1 MIVPFA
7 AGGPTD
13 VIARIVTGHM
23 AQTLGQSIIIENVV
37 GAGGTTATTRAARAA
52 NDGYTL
58 ITGHMGTHAASVPL
72 YPNLAYHPEKDFEP
86 VALLA
91 GTPILILARK
101 DFAPKDLKEF
111 VAYVKANADK
121 VNAAHAGI
129 GSVSHVS
136 CELLNSIL
144 DVKPVGVPFNGTGPA
159 MNALVGGQVDYMCDQ
174 IVNAVPQINGG
185 TIKAYAIAT
194 PERNPSLP
202 NVPTT
207 AEAGLPA
214 FQAQAWNAIFA
225 PKGTPAP
232 IVARLNAAAAKA
244 LDDENVR
251 KRLLDL
257 GSVIPGP
264 LERTP
269 EALATLVKD
278 EIAKWIARAQ
288 AGELINA
295 IKQIGKGRST
305 RFRPLSFAERIIIF
319 RGIIGG
325 SRIGAV
331 DCSLRP
337 LNSPSLERP
346 EDLARHEPVPRP
358 ARTDSRRRRGEAR
371 PHRHRHAVDLRPS
384 DALQSGGRLSDADHQ
399 EAAAE
404 VDRARAAVV
413 PDGRHQHQ
421 ISARTTASRSGT
433 NGPTPMAISARSM
446 ARSGAPGRRRTAAAS
461 TRSPTSST

>member
-1 MIVPFA
+1 MKSYGRSLAGGGLAAPAQAQTYPTRSITMIVPFA

-13 VIARIVTGHM
+13 VVARIVTAHM
-23 AQTLGQSIIIENVV
+23 AQTLGQGIIIENVV

-86 VALLA
+86 IALLA

-101 DFAPKDLKEF
+101 DFPPKDLKEF
-111 VAYVKANADK
+111 VAYVKANSEK

-136 CELLNSIL
+136 CQLLNSIL
-144 DVKPVGVPFNGTGPA
+144 DVRPVGVPFNGTGPA

-232 IVARLNAAAAKA
+232 VVARLNAAAAKA
-244 LDDENVR
+244 LDDEGVR

-257 GSVIPGP
+257 GSVLPAPADRGGAGNAG
-264 LERTP
+264 EGRNRKVD
-269 EALATLVKD
+269 AS
-278 EIAKWIARAQ
+278 AQ
-288 AGELINA
+288 AGKLINP
-295 IKQIGKGRST
+295 IKSIGEGRDASSAPCCLPVGT
-305 RFRPLSFAERIIIF
+305 SFFR
-319 RGIIGG
+319 
-325 SRIGAV
+325 V
-331 DCSLRP
+331 
-337 LNSPSLERP
+337 
-346 EDLARHEPVPRP
+346 
-358 ARTDSRRRRGEAR
+358 
-371 PHRHRHAVDLRPS
+371 
-384 DALQSGGRLSDADHQ
+384 
-399 EAAAE
+399 
-404 VDRARAAVV
+404 
-413 PDGRHQHQ
+413 
-421 ISARTTASRSGT
+421 
-433 NGPTPMAISARSM
+433 
-446 ARSGAPGRRRTAAAS
+446 
-461 TRSPTSST
+461 